1 MKLRT
6 LAAALLPPLLFPA
19 QPASALW
26 LSASELA
33 SHCDALLND
42 GEAAEATLCAA
53 FIDGFLAGAAV
64 AEESAARAAV
74 GPTLPSG
81 DSFSDRAVRTR
92 VGSRLRRVVLPDL
105 RYCVDVTM
113 PRHAVIDRVAEYI
126 LRHGA
131 SVRAESGGEP
141 RAQTLVHAALV
152 AEFPCD
158 DD

>member
-1 MKLRT
+1 
-6 LAAALLPPLLFPA
+6 
-19 QPASALW
+19 
-26 LSASELA
+26 
-33 SHCDALLND
+33 
-42 GEAAEATLCAA
+42 
-53 FIDGFLAGAAV
+53 
-64 AEESAARAAV
+64 
-74 GPTLPSG
+74 
-81 DSFSDRAVRTR
+81 
-92 VGSRLRRVVLPDL
+92 
-105 RYCVDVTM
+105 M